1 MRPDERE
8 LDDEIRGHLALSVK
22 ERIERGEQMKLV
34 IGCGAIAADRSLETS
49 LAPAWPE
56 PHAKRERRLVSV
68 RQRQSE

>member
-22 ERIERGEQMKLV
+22 ERIERREQMKLA

-56 PHAKRERRLVSV
+56 PHVKRGRRVVSA